1 MTDTIATPPSNGWE
15 PIETAPKDGKDIL
28 LANRF
33 GAWSSAWAGDD
44 WRSYYY
50 SEPPTHWMHLP
61 APPVE
66 SPTESGVMEGLPPEP
81 WRVHP
86 KFPGV
91 VVDADDNQ
99 VACAFVSPDAAAQ
112 QRIAARIAS
121 IPDMIRE
128 IDNQRSQING
138 YLLLAQHRS
147 AEIER
152 LRNVAANAALDG
164 LETTIGAANHA
175 GDLAAENAAL
185 RERIK
190 ELEAAMGYQ
199 ESFALK
205 VENAALRERIAEL
218 EAKAAKLADE
228 AEHDLKMN
236 IGEPGG
242 WWSART
248 ETAIAEMRALL
259 PKAQPEP
266 AP

>member
-1 MTDTIATPPSNGWE
+1 MTDSKTICGAKAQVPPSPPSNGWE

-66 SPTESGVMEGLPPEP
+66 SPTESGVMEEAKL
-81 WRVHP
+81 
-86 KFPGV
+86 
-91 VVDADDNQ
+91 
-99 VACAFVSPDAAAQ
+99 
-112 QRIAARIAS
+112 IAS
-121 IPDMIRE
+121 LPDMVRRIGELEAAMSYQESFVLKVENATLREE
-128 IDNQRSQING
+128 IDRLRERIKEIEKEAATWKWADEKHSAQV
-138 YLLLAQHRS
+138 LAFS

-164 LETTIGAANHA
+164 LETTIGA
-175 GDLAAENAAL
+175 AAENAAL

-205 VENAALRERIAEL
+205 VENATLRERIAEL
-218 EAKAAKLADE
+218 EGALEDMIPYAQAT
-228 AEHDLKMN
+228 
-236 IGEPGG
+236 IGIP
-242 WWSART
+242 
-248 ETAIAEMRALL
+248 ETAWPPDSVILKARALL
-259 PKAQPEP
+259 SKAKPEQ